1 MRGEF
6 LDLAGHRLYYYAAGT
21 RGAGDPVLFL
31 HGFPTSSYLW
41 NGVVRL
47 MPDGYRL
54 IVLDQLGYG
63 RSDRP
68 EGAALTVS
76 AHGERALAVLDTLQV
91 PKVCLVGHDF
101 GGAVAQWMAV
111 HAPDR
116 VTHLALVN
124 SVGFDAWPRWRIRVA
139 RALLAVA
146 RHCPAPLL
154 AGEAHASL
162 LRGFTDRDE
171 GRHALDQFLRPF
183 VSATGRGAL
192 LAHLAAQRSDE
203 TAQLFLSSVR
213 ALTAI
218 VHGARDPFVP
228 VALARRLQAAIPQ
241 ATLEVAADGSHFL
254 PLDAPDR
261 VAAAVGELLGRP
273 SR

>member
-21 RGAGDPVLFL
+21 RGAGEPVLFL

-41 NGVVRL
+41 NAVVRC
-47 MPDGYRL
+47 MPEGHRL

-68 EGAALTVS
+68 EGTSVSVS

-91 PKVCLVGHDF
+91 TEACIVGHDL
-101 GGAVAQWMAV
+101 GGAVAQWIAV
-111 HAPDR
+111 HAPTR
-116 VTHLALVN
+116 VTRLVLVS
-124 SVGFDAWPRWRIRVA
+124 SVGLDGWPRWRTRTA
-139 RALLAVA
+139 QAFAAVA
-146 RHCPAPLL
+146 RRLPAPLV

-162 LRGFTDRDE
+162 LRGFADPNE

-183 VSATGRGAL
+183 ASPVGRAAL
-192 LAHLAAQRSDE
+192 LAHLDAQRSGE
-203 TAQLFLSSVR
+203 TATLALGAVR
-213 ALTAI
+213 APTVI
-218 VHGARDPFVP
+218 VHGAHDPFVP
-228 VALARRLQAAIPQ
+228 LALGRRLQAAIHG
-241 ATLEVAADGSHFL
+241 ATLDVLPDGSHFL

-261 VAAAVGELLGRP
+261 IAASVGALLAR
-273 SR
+273 